1 MEAEAY
7 VTLAARYETPLFAYA
22 ARMLGGLGDGE
33 RCLVASLTVGWRDLE
48 GSAEPSQPETWLYT
62 LVREGC
68 FDELA
73 RRAPGTKGEDDLA
86 SVDDCVAAAADAAL
100 TAVRPAHRDLLLLR
114 DVHGLGTPALC
125 AVTDMGEDDL
135 EQQLYRG
142 RAEFASLFAQL
153 PADPQCRASRERA
166 GCPDCA
172 ERERL
177 RATPQNALLQLGP
190 LPVRD
195 RVRASLRRALRRSH

>member
-7 VTLAARYETPLFAYA
+7 VTLVAPYETPLFSYA

-33 RCLVASLTVGWRDLE
+33 RCVVGALAIGWRDLE
-48 GSAEPSQPETWLYT
+48 GSSEPSQPETWLYT

-73 RRAPGTKGEDDLA
+73 RRAPAAKGEDDLA

-100 TAVRPAHRDLLLLR
+100 GAVRPAHRDVLLLR
-114 DVHGLGTPALC
+114 DVHGLGGEALC
-125 AVTDMGEDDL
+125 SVTDMGEADL
-135 EQQLYRG
+135 EHQLYRA
-142 RAEFASLFAQL
+142 RAEFARLFAEL
-153 PADPQCRASRERA
+153 PADPRCRAGRERA

-177 RATPQNALLQLGP
+177 RATPHNALLQLGP
-190 LPVRD
+190 LPVREA
-195 RVRASLRRALRRSH
+195 VRAALRRALSGG